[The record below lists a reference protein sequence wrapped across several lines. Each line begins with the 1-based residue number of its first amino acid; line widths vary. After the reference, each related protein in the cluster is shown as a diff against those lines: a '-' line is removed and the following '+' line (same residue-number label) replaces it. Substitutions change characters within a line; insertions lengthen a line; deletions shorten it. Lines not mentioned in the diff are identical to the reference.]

1 MNTHTK
7 QFETTT
13 QNGEEGI
20 VHHKTH
26 IYSNSKPLRSVIL
39 VKQYPYTR
47 PSKRSILF

>member
-39 VKQYPYTR
+39 DFCTLSLFPSYGCTR
-47 PSKRSILF
+47 